1 MRRRLPK
8 WRKKSGRTIR
18 MTLATWNVSV
28 RLAKIKLGKDPKGF
42 TKIQGKLLKEAQII
56 YHILLL
62 NKNKNNN

>member
-1 MRRRLPK
+1 MTRRWRR

-18 MTLATWNVSV
+18 MTLTTWNESV
-28 RLAKIKLGKDPKGF
+28 RLAKIKLGKDPKEF

-62 NKNKNNN
+62 NKNKNNK